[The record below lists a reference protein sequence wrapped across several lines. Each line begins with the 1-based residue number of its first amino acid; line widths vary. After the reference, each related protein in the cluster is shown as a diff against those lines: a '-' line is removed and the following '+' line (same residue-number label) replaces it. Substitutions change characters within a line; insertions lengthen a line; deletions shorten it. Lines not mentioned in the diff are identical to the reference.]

1 MMNPSNPLVSFVLL
15 AYKQEKYIR
24 EAVKGAFAQTYSP
37 LEIILSDD
45 ASPDGTFEII
55 QEMAATYQGPH
66 KLILNRNETNL
77 GVGRHV
83 EKAFHMAS
91 GEWLVGAA
99 GDDISLP
106 HRCQRLMDE
115 ILSSDSSPLGI
126 ASAWT
131 SIDEQGSEIPGTTQ
145 TQDWYERI
153 RTSPKHLG
161 IEGCRSVLCDGMTQ
175 LSGCSAMWSRR
186 LIHEW
191 PPLMN
196 DTTCEDQ
203 ILSCRALLT
212 GTLIHL
218 PDALVLYRT
227 HPDSLTNF
235 VSNNSRKSKTLAE
248 WLKGESHAK
257 AILRSFQQFMGDF
270 NHFELTHKISCDEA
284 LEISCIRK
292 KMESLEEE
300 IEWRDLSTTERFGR
314 WLKNHSKETS
324 FSRRLMA
331 LRHVLPQYLII
342 RIKHTLGR

>member
-1 MMNPSNPLVSFVLL
+1 
-15 AYKQEKYIR
+15 
-24 EAVKGAFAQTYSP
+24 
-37 LEIILSDD
+37 
-45 ASPDGTFEII
+45 
-55 QEMAATYQGPH
+55 
-66 KLILNRNETNL
+66 
-77 GVGRHV
+77 
-83 EKAFHMAS
+83 
-91 GEWLVGAA
+91 
-99 GDDISLP
+99 
-106 HRCQRLMDE
+106 
-115 ILSSDSSPLGI
+115 
-126 ASAWT
+126 
-131 SIDEQGSEIPGTTQ
+131 
-145 TQDWYERI
+145 
-153 RTSPKHLG
+153 
-161 IEGCRSVLCDGMTQ
+161 
-175 LSGCSAMWSRR
+175 
-186 LIHEW
+186 
-191 PPLMN
+191 
-196 DTTCEDQ
+196 
-203 ILSCRALLT
+203 
-212 GTLIHL
+212 
-218 PDALVLYRT
+218 LVLYRT